1 MPRKGSLTR
10 KNRDTQA
17 STGDNRIVLY
27 VRAST
32 PEQVN
37 SLDAQQSAAS
47 RFAERHELILD
58 AVFIDSGV
66 SAVKCALRDRPQA
79 AAMLRHCKSRAIR
92 TVLVLRVDRAF
103 RSSLDFSQT
112 LQWAREQAITF
123 RFIDP
128 DIDLGT
134 PIGEMFIQIQVA
146 LAQMECGIRSARV
159 DEGLDSLRD
168 HRLSRNGN
176 AAPYGWAV
184 TPCNDGTRT
193 RQGSPQFRHS
203 PVPAEQA
210 ILRHLQQLWEL
221 RPGHGAFSR
230 LACAMNDL
238 GIPTKM
244 AGQPM
249 VKHGI
254 TTTCSGIWQRGTVKS
269 VLEHAILA
277 TDAELLDGL
286 PTLEQAVTI
295 LKSGGSGVPPQTVR
309 RASCPPLLCSE
320 TTTLISL

>member
-10 KNRDTQA
+10 KNRDIQTSSA
-17 STGDNRIVLY
+17 DNRVVLY

-37 SLDAQQSAAS
+37 SLDAQQTAAA
-47 RFAERHELILD
+47 RFAERQELLID
-58 AVFIDSGV
+58 ATFIDSGV
-66 SAVKCALRDRPQA
+66 SAVKSALRDRPQA

-112 LQWAREQAITF
+112 LQWAREQGINF

-159 DEGLDSLRD
+159 DEGLDSLRN
-168 HRLSRNGN
+168 HRLSRNG
-176 AAPYGWAV
+176 AQAPYGWSAI
-184 TPCNDGTRT
+184 PCTDGTRT
-193 RQGSPQFRHS
+193 RQNTPQFRHL

-210 ILRHLQQLWEL
+210 VLRHLQQLWEIHQ
-221 RPGHGAFSR
+221 GHGALTR
-230 LACAMNDL
+230 LAAIINDL

-249 VKHGI
+249 TKNGV
-254 TTTCSGIWQRGTVKS
+254 TTTCSGVWYPATIKS

-277 TDAELLDGL
+277 TDAELQDGI
-286 PTLEQAVTI
+286 PTLDQAVAI
-295 LKSGGSGVPPQTVR
+295 LTERGLQP
-309 RASCPPLLCSE
+309 ASSIPSIP
-320 TTTLISL
+320 SLA